1 MRSLLIA
8 TAVCAAVVSL
18 TGCTFTVSGPNNSFT
33 HQARIKARD
42 TCETAEVSEA
52 PGATEEAADCDPS
65 AKQRKVGLLSN
76 MFPCKSEACAEDAC
90 AEEACADGLLAGN
103 GIAIPRVGKNL
114 MDKIGSIDLKKSEAC
129 AEEAC
134 AEEACADGLLAGNG
148 IAIPRV
154 GKNLMDK
161 IGSIDLKKSEACA
174 EEACEDA
181 CDARCSEGLLGRMN
195 GISMPSG
202 RLAGIMQGQGV
213 LSQHVPIVDAAG
225 ADCCGHFGCGR
236 DGKRCVSCRAKM
248 SFGNGMGLGN
258 GMGVGDGFG
267 VGSGNG
273 LGLRSQMGRWNGLN
287 CQPNADQ
294 LLPQHLYPY
303 YTTRGPRDFLM
314 ANPPTIGY

>member
-76 MFPCKSEACAEDAC
+76 MFPCKSEACAED
-90 AEEACADGLLAGN
+90 
-103 GIAIPRVGKNL
+103 
-114 MDKIGSIDLKKSEAC
+114 
-129 AEEAC
+129 AC